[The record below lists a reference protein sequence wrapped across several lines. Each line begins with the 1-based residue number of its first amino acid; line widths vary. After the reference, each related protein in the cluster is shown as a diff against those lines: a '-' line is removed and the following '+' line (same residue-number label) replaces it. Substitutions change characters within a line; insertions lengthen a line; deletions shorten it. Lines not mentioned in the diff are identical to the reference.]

1 MGTLPTQVQ
10 PGEVISSDL
19 LNTILDE
26 LARLGGT
33 VGPGGTQ
40 IVPNVFG
47 TSLGDARAMILQPA
61 RQLALGFTYDV
72 SGAAIDP
79 LAATNF
85 NLIVLNQSPPP
96 DARVAPNTPVNLVVS
111 RATGGTTPTTQPPTI
126 SNTETPTGSVTTSF
140 AVNAPMVIVGTNFS
154 ATASQNTVTLN
165 NVPATVSSDAADPTR
180 RLLVVV
186 PAGIPGAPVNPG
198 DPALPNVTVRVQ
210 TPAATPATTTITITA
225 PVPGQPMISSVT
237 PPIQFEGSNVTI
249 TGANFVATTQVLIR
263 TTPAPIVTRTST
275 EIVATVPSFADILP
289 GALVTVSLAVLVPN
303 VGEATFAGTFRVRG
317 A

>member
-19 LNTILDE
+19 LNAILDE

-47 TSLGDARAMILQPA
+47 TLLGDARAMILQPA

-79 LAATNF
+79 LAAANF
-85 NLIVLNQSPPP
+85 NLIVLSQSPPP

-111 RATGGTTPTTQPPTI
+111 RAGSGTTPTTQPPTI
-126 SNTETPTGSVTTSF
+126 SRTETPTGTVTTSF
-140 AVNAPMVIVGTNFS
+140 PVNAPMVIVGTNFS

-165 NVPATVSSDAADPTR
+165 NVPATVSADPADPTR

-186 PAGIPGAPVNPG
+186 PPGIPGAPVNPG

-210 TPAATPATTTITITA
+210 TPAATQATTTITITA
-225 PVPGQPMISSVT
+225 PVAGQPTISSVT
-237 PPIQFEGSNVTI
+237 PATQTENSNITI
-249 TGANFVATTQVLIR
+249 AGTNFAATAQVLIR
-263 TTPAPIVTRTST
+263 GTGAPIVTRTST
-275 EIVATVPSFADILP
+275 EIVATVPNFADILQ
-289 GALVTVSLAVLVPN
+289 GAVIPVSLTVLVPG